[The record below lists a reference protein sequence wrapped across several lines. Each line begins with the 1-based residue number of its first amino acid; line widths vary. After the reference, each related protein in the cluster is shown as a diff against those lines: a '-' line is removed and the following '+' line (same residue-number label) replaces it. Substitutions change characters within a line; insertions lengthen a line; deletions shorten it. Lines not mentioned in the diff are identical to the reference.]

1 MYVLFIKNSIVSMK
15 YLKYLV
21 VGTVFGVI
29 LTKSELISW
38 FRIYEMFRFQSFH
51 MYGVIGSAVVVGIVL
66 VQWIKRKELSSMY
79 GERILIPDKQFS
91 IPRYLFGGPIFGLG
105 WALTGACPAP
115 MFILVGNGFLIMLVA
130 IAAAV
135 AGTYVYGAVRDRLP
149 H

>member
-1 MYVLFIKNSIVSMK
+1 MK

-91 IPRYLFGGPIFGLG
+91 IPRYLIGGTIFGLG

>member
-1 MYVLFIKNSIVSMK
+1 MK

-91 IPRYLFGGPIFGLG
+91 IPRYLIGGTIFRSEEHTSELQS
-105 WALTGACPAP
+105 
-115 MFILVGNGFLIMLVA
+115 
-130 IAAAV
+130 
-135 AGTYVYGAVRDRLP
+135 R
-149 H
+149 